1 MLQKTDPKLESN
13 NYLRIENDS
22 YFVSVFDLSTDKS
35 LKTLNEK
42 LSNVKEIEQQLTN
55 LTAKLKLVYD
65 FEPSVKKLYLVV
77 IYQDFYLNNY
87 HEMTTIISKSKH
99 LNVININEVVAR
111 NEDLCKAINENNS
124 IKKAVFELHD
134 DNLIFKVLDNLK
146 LNNNIQTLCM
156 KDLKLSGDSLKEIFS
171 SFFSSNTSLTSLNL
185 IKNKIDQNVNGIEV
199 LNGLLV
205 NSKTPLKKLNLTN
218 NVIKSENFAK
228 NLGEILKNKELTK
241 LKLGRCQLNN
251 LEIFSNLY
259 NYIHPSKLQIL
270 DLSFNYIDLNLI
282 SDFIVNNLNINK
294 LILQKIRTPKNSD
307 FKRFGNVFISSQSLK
322 YLGFYYDIIDDNNNF
337 SADTSRLIDF
347 YNGFAVP
354 PGCGKSYKTYKM
366 ELTPDIMSQFANIVG
381 ANDCFT
387 EVDFSLCIF
396 KEKSFPIFLSAFA
409 NSTKLES
416 LIIDSINVEADDLKA
431 FAQFISSS
439 KSINKFNLSNTKIS
453 TEDLNLVG
461 DAIAVNQNIKSI
473 SLSNSMDEETDPIQ
487 FLTKISTSSL
497 EEIDFS
503 FCDGKGNYSEAF
515 GKLLDSC
522 LTLKR
527 VKVGRKMEN
536 FEIKFNNNLFNI
548 TNKLNL
554 ESLEITNIKFEGISM
569 KNLILNSDKL
579 KSLSLSNSTNRA
591 NFIKFFVE
599 KNQSLDYLSFS
610 FLILD
615 EEEISY
621 MTKLIYLVKK
631 LKLIAKNLE
640 ILQLD
645 AIFDS
650 LINNY
655 QIEHFELLFANLE
668 NSEYVNSI
676 RKYYKNA
683 LTCNLLSNLMIF
695 NIPEDTE
702 QTLMN
707 SQLQEKSKTIIL
719 EFAKSLN
726 MN

>member
-294 LILQKIRTPKNSD
+294 LILFQS
-307 FKRFGNVFISSQSLK
+307 FKLPR
-322 YLGFYYDIIDDNNNF
+322 
-337 SADTSRLIDF
+337 
-347 YNGFAVP
+347 
-354 PGCGKSYKTYKM
+354 
-366 ELTPDIMSQFANIVG
+366 
-381 ANDCFT
+381 
-387 EVDFSLCIF
+387 
-396 KEKSFPIFLSAFA
+396 
-409 NSTKLES
+409 
-416 LIIDSINVEADDLKA
+416 IN
-431 FAQFISSS
+431 
-439 KSINKFNLSNTKIS
+439 KSILVFRTFFIFIFIYDNINPVIGCSTHFDMISFFNDGTLRIS
-453 TEDLNLVG
+453 Y
-461 DAIAVNQNIKSI
+461 
-473 SLSNSMDEETDPIQ
+473 
-487 FLTKISTSSL
+487 L
-497 EEIDFS
+497 EY
-503 FCDGKGNYSEAF
+503 GW
-515 GKLLDSC
+515 
-522 LTLKR
+522 KR
-527 VKVGRKMEN
+527 VKNKINDRNSIYNYDIMAFLHPYLPSWTFSTRSKSRRPPARASIAQSTTHSMHPDWIYVEHPAITDSAVPLLWKFVAGNIFQRPPPVGSK
-536 FEIKFNNNLFNI
+536 
-548 TNKLNL
+548 
-554 ESLEITNIKFEGISM
+554 
-569 KNLILNSDKL
+569 
-579 KSLSLSNSTNRA
+579 
-591 NFIKFFVE
+591 
-599 KNQSLDYLSFS
+599 
-610 FLILD
+610 
-615 EEEISY
+615 
-621 MTKLIYLVKK
+621 
-631 LKLIAKNLE
+631 
-640 ILQLD
+640 
-645 AIFDS
+645 
-650 LINNY
+650 
-655 QIEHFELLFANLE
+655 ELLEWGA
-668 NSEYVNSI
+668 S
-676 RKYYKNA
+676 
-683 LTCNLLSNLMIF
+683 
-695 NIPEDTE
+695 PEDRFGDMISFQQWKIVGVECTHISVGGFPSSCYDMVLIHSSMGDRHSE
-702 QTLMN
+702 NT
-707 SQLQEKSKTIIL
+707 
-719 EFAKSLN
+719 
-726 MN
+726 